1 MNNLLDYSHMI
12 KTYVMRTDVDIQSEG
27 NYLNYPYNILVQL
40 ECKCDQFLF
49 CYNSFDINKCKYY
62 ELITNNLPLF
72 KIILNKNIKK
82 QFKLPN
88 EWNNSNLNSSEFF
101 KIIFYIVS
109 FTDESLDYM
118 MNKPHIKCIVSLSL
132 YILIIN
138 NHDVVKNILYLLEPL
153 INNLKQKLNSYLSE
167 EDSKNKLK
175 ELFNRYYLDSPDEC
189 INIMHNWVKMI
200 DDLLSEP

>member
-12 KTYVMRTDVDIQSEG
+12 KTYVMRKDYDAEIKSEG
-27 NYLNYPYNILVQL
+27 NYLDYPYSLLMHI

-49 CYNSFDINKCKYY
+49 CYNSFDINKCKYN
-62 ELITNNLPLF
+62 ELIINNLPLF

-88 EWNNSNLNSSEFF
+88 EWNNYNLNSSDFF
-101 KIIFYIVS
+101 KIVFYIVS
-109 FTDESLDYM
+109 FTDESIDYS

-138 NHDVVKNILYLLEPL
+138 NYDTVKKILYLLEPL
-153 INNLKQKLNSYLSE
+153 LNNLKNKLNTYLSDE
-167 EDSKNKLK
+167 NSINKLK
-175 ELFNRYYLDSPDEC
+175 ELFDRYYLDSPDEC
-189 INIMHNWVKMI
+189 INIMHQWVKMF
-200 DDLLSEP
+200 DELL